1 MKRTT
6 IHRLAVASVAAAAVL
21 IAPSSLP
28 AQELPA
34 APARADV
41 TLDAAKSALLVLD
54 ITDAPCARQ
63 PNCVAIV
70 PRIADLIARARK
82 AGVLVLYSATV
93 PGGLAAPVAQPSF
106 LPAVAPVKGDPIVIG
121 AGQDRFFATALDEL
135 LRRRGITTLILA
147 GWRVNGSV
155 LYTAVGATL
164 RNYTVVVPD
173 DATSAAR
180 DYDVAIGRYQ
190 LLTQLNANAANE
202 PLKNGAVTLSRTDL
216 ITFR

>member
-1 MKRTT
+1 MNRITLR
-6 IHRLAVASVAAAAVL
+6 RLAVALTAAGTLLV
-21 IAPSSLP
+21 APSSLS
-28 AQELPA
+28 AQELPP
-34 APARADV
+34 APARAAV
-41 TLDAAKSALLVLD
+41 TLDASSSALLVLD
-54 ITDAPCARQ
+54 MTEAPCASQ

-106 LPAVAPVKGDPIVIG
+106 LPGVAPVTGDPIVLG
-121 AGQDRFFATALDEL
+121 AGQDRFFATPLDEI
-135 LRRRGITTLILA
+135 LRRRGIATLILT
-147 GWRVNGSV
+147 GWRENGSV

-173 DATSAAR
+173 DATSAAK
-180 DYDVAIGRYQ
+180 DYDVAVGRYQ
-190 LLTQLNANAANE
+190 LLTQLSANAANE
-202 PLKNGAVTLSRTDL
+202 PLKKGAVTLSRTDL